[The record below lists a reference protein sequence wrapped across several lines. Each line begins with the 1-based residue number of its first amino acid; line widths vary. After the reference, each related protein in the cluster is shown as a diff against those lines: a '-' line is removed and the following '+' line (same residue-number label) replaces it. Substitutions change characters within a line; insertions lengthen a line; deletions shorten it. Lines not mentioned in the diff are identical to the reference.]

1 MSAAPDWNLRLLLD
15 GSPLHGCL
23 RDAAQCL
30 ADLPAWPDPDTLTAR
45 LSPRIARRLGAPVR
59 FVPDPGRPRRRAKD
73 RARSLDAVYDARI
86 TVHGEIPT
94 RAASWHDTLNALVWA
109 TFPRAK
115 RALSARQ
122 YALHRSRVGDV
133 FAQLPGARLPAQDAL
148 ALLDEGG
155 LLLATT
161 AQHADALARSLDD
174 ADHAALARACAS
186 GEVSAWLFGHAL
198 HEHLLAG
205 DDSARAAPVTL
216 TVTAHTAEAIDHSL
230 AALLDDP
237 THFHDRPTRAAVPL
251 RVLHATPPGAP
262 SAETL

>member
-1 MSAAPDWNLRLLLD
+1 MPAAPDWNLRLLLD

-23 RDAAQCL
+23 RDAALCL
-30 ADLPAWPDPDTLTAR
+30 ADLPAWPSPEALTAR
-45 LSPRIARRLGAPVR
+45 LSPRIARSVGAPIR
-59 FVPDPGRPRRRAKD
+59 FVPDPRRPRRRAKD

-122 YALHRSRVGDV
+122 YALHRSRVGEV

-161 AQHADALARSLDD
+161 AHHADALARCLDD
-174 ADHAALARACAS
+174 ADHAALARAYTS
-186 GEVSAWLFGHAL
+186 GAVSVWLFGHAL

-205 DDSARAAPVTL
+205 DDSARAAPVAL

-237 THFHDRPTRAAVPL
+237 TAFGARPVRAAVAL
-251 RVLHATPPGAP
+251 RVLEAGRGSARA
-262 SAETL
+262 AETL